1 MRPPTMKSRWITCP
15 DYPQN
20 LSDVMDI
27 VNRAP
32 MIVVPALLRT
42 SRTECKLPILL
53 APSFTYQTRS
63 QCSICMSMIHAV
75 DNPDSLWAC
84 RSCHN
89 VFHFR
94 CAKDWATSSRVAS
107 FGSASWKCPQCL
119 AYQNGSPSARCWCG
133 KESYG
138 RNITLGRTAIPNACR
153 NECQRRGTCS
163 HDAASICVKD
173 CHPGPCEF
181 LCADTCTGPPSPPTT
196 PTCLEKMCQRIHV
209 RPKGSLSLLVASST
223 FLAVAYTLWGVLFHL
238 HNEWWTKPYK
248 YLGWASSKGTKV
260 DTGIFFGVFFFQFL
274 TIPIVYFMVRSLG
287 SILNTVL
294 NLDSI
299 ATKPSRKA
307 LTKSFGGLGLIVFG
321 VGFWSLPIIG

>member
-1 MRPPTMKSRWITCP
+1 
-15 DYPQN
+15 
-20 LSDVMDI
+20 
-27 VNRAP
+27 
-32 MIVVPALLRT
+32 
-42 SRTECKLPILL
+42 
-53 APSFTYQTRS
+53 
-63 QCSICMSMIHAV
+63 
-75 DNPDSLWAC
+75 
-84 RSCHN
+84 
-89 VFHFR
+89 
-94 CAKDWATSSRVAS
+94 
-107 FGSASWKCPQCL
+107 
-119 AYQNGSPSARCWCG
+119 
-133 KESYG
+133 
-138 RNITLGRTAIPNACR
+138 
-153 NECQRRGTCS
+153 
-163 HDAASICVKD
+163 
-173 CHPGPCEF
+173 
-181 LCADTCTGPPSPPTT
+181 
-196 PTCLEKMCQRIHV
+196 MCQRIHV